1 MRPPTY
7 KGYHEQQES
16 KRQGSPTG
24 LFDINHTVWYLIE
37 RKLGWTVATAIMLN
51 VGCGISNRNREHG
64 EVQRFYNFVDFC
76 VLVYIIIYNRQVS
89 MITRVDSQLLRL
101 KHPLHLLS
109 NTLPQKQKEVSSV
122 YQQKATAKS
131 TEFSD
136 AMLSLPDVP
145 LSVVFSWL
153 IAPADYARCAC
164 VNRQWRTSSKAA
176 HPHHPVIGWQGTLP
190 DPAMTYYDLLNSQ

>member
-37 RKLGWTVATAIMLN
+37 RKPGWTVATAIMLN

-109 NTLPQKQKEVSSV
+109 NTLPQKASADFFLLLAKAKCISRKQLQRVPNSVMQCSLCLMYLFPSSS
-122 YQQKATAKS
+122 A
-131 TEFSD
+131 
-136 AMLSLPDVP
+136 
-145 LSVVFSWL
+145 
-153 IAPADYARCAC
+153 
-164 VNRQWRTSSKAA
+164 
-176 HPHHPVIGWQGTLP
+176 G
-190 DPAMTYYDLLNSQ
+190 